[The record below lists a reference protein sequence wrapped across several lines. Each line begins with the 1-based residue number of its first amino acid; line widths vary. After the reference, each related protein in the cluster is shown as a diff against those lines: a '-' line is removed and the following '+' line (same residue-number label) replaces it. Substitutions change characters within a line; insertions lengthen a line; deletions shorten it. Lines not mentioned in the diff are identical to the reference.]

1 MSHNSFLKVWRA
13 KERRAKVRKSEF
25 PILHSGHTRQFVLS
39 WVSFKRVFGI
49 AQFSIHWN
57 LGNSGVYVC
66 KCAPQSGKIAEFLR
80 ENLFECWQHGRA
92 GPAADIPLDYPTSS
106 HTVSYSFS
114 SDTDSVIG
122 LFFKQFKDF
131 KKVIK
136 GQPHEGG
143 GGRTETNTADRTDV
157 SMQ

>member
-1 MSHNSFLKVWRA
+1 MATLDNLCSPESHLK
-13 KERRAKVRKSEF
+13 EF
-25 PILHSGHTRQFVLS
+25 SGSLS
-39 WVSFKRVFGI
+39 SVFTEI
-49 AQFSIHWN
+49 WEIQEY
-57 LGNSGVYVC
+57 VYVC
-66 KCAPQSGKIAEFLR
+66 KCAPQSGNIAEFLR

>member
-1 MSHNSFLKVWRA
+1 M
-13 KERRAKVRKSEF
+13 
-25 PILHSGHTRQFVLS
+25 
-39 WVSFKRVFGI
+39 
-49 AQFSIHWN
+49 
-57 LGNSGVYVC
+57 
-66 KCAPQSGKIAEFLR
+66 
-80 ENLFECWQHGRA
+80 FECWQHGRA

-143 GGRTETNTADRTDV
+143 GEELRRIQQIEQMFPCSNAATIFFYSGPKGCRIYSEIK
-157 SMQ
+157 